1 MDKLP
6 AHKPQLAILHQVVL
20 ARPRLPLIH
29 SVLKVSIATKMEQ
42 ANMKSLVQLVLT
54 NPTQVLQ
61 ILPLQTA

>member
-6 AHKPQLAILHQVVL
+6 AHKPQLAILLQVVL